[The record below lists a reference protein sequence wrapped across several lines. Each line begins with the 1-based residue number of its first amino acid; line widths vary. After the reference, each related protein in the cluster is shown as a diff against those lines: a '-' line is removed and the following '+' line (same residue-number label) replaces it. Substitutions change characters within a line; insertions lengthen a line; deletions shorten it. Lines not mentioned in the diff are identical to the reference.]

1 MEGEIH
7 FIPFSWIY
15 GLGWIWGNNREDRR
29 NDPALF
35 SLQSCLSHMPFQAY
49 ISGPFL
55 TFGHPKDCT
64 RNNKIPNNGI
74 YPSSSEIRQTS
85 KHVPAGDIKHVKA
98 TKVPP
103 LPYLPCPIGP
113 CGAFGSSGTSGAFGA
128 FGGFGASGTSTC
140 ISGAHNA
147 SSQ

>member
-1 MEGEIH
+1 MDWDGSGATI
-7 FIPFSWIY
+7 
-15 GLGWIWGNNREDRR
+15 GKTRETIL
-29 NDPALF
+29 NQFLC
-35 SLQSCLSHMPFQAY
+35 SLVSATLVYILSNLQD
-49 ISGPFL
+49 ISGTLFDIL
-55 TFGHPKDCT
+55 APKGLH
-64 RNNKIPNNGI
+64 RKQQIPNNGI
-74 YPSSSEIRQTS
+74 YPQSSEIRQTS

-140 ISGAHNA
+140 SSGAHNA
-147 SSQ
+147 SRSQ